1 MPAERG
7 GHSLEM
13 LEDGKVLA
21 FGGPTLSAGLYDPS
35 SSTWAPAGERTPSL
49 VSQTSALL
57 GNGKV
62 LFVGGWDGT
71 AFMNSAELWD
81 PLTGSSS
88 TADNLIAPRVVPTA
102 TLLADG
108 RVLVIG
114 GYGEVSGSFGPL
126 ASAEIYDPSSVTWSG
141 AGEMS
146 TSRVGYTATVLSDGR
161 VLVAG
166 GASVPGGV
174 PDRATEIYDP
184 STGSWSRAADTIE
197 RRERYTA
204 TLLKDGRILIAS
216 GAGTSGLGGRPP
228 LTSAEVYD
236 PATDTWTPSTEAAR

>member
-1 MPAERG
+1 M
-7 GHSLEM
+7 
-13 LEDGKVLA
+13 
-21 FGGPTLSAGLYDPS
+21 
-35 SSTWAPAGERTPSL
+35 
-49 VSQTSALL
+49 SQTSALL

-141 AGEMS
+141 AGEML

-204 TLLKDGRILIAS
+204 TLLKDGRILIAG